1 MVGKCRTSITFV
13 FPVLRYYLSKARYSP
28 LTSGLKKL
36 PPSGVAFGSS
46 APRWPQRPHRVPAE
60 PMGTALEP
68 QVQQLAHFATPSARA
83 VRREEG
89 EYIPSFTEKTGG
101 SKFTHA
107 P

>member
-1 MVGKCRTSITFV
+1 MFV

-60 PMGTALEP
+60 ATGTALQP
-68 QVQQLAHFATPSARA
+68 QVQQLTHFAAPLAGA

-89 EYIPSFTEKTGG
+89 EYIPSFTEKT
-101 SKFTHA
+101 SASRFTRA